1 MDEEE
6 TLPSVITSKSL
17 TPTPVTVSLKLTV
30 KLTQLES
37 VVSVSGDIRSIDVTN
52 GKLESMR

>member
-30 KLTQLES
+30 KLTQFES